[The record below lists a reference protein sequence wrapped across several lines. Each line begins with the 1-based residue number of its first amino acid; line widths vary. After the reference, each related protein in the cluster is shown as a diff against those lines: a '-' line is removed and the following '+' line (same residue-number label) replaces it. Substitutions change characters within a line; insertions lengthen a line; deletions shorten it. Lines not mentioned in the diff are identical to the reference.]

1 MHSTRLLARQKCQNT
16 SCPAVHATAGGTVLV
31 QGNLVDAESAH
42 LVLGDG
48 ESVVEISAELL
59 LEAARQLE
67 GADA

>member
-1 MHSTRLLARQKCQNT
+1 M
-16 SCPAVHATAGGTVLV
+16 LV